1 MDEQLTSKVHLFK
14 SRYIVDVI
22 ISRSGTVLVDSSGAK
37 YVIGSSADVK
47 RQFKAWFNTVFSK
60 GIPQHLTVVECERRE
75 TDDHEVVHEVSKF
88 LNVSAE
94 GGGK

>member
-22 ISRSGTVLVDSSGAK
+22 ISRDGTMLVDSSGAK
-37 YVIGSSADVK
+37 YVLKDDIGVK

-60 GIPQHLTVVECERRE
+60 GIPQHLTVFECERRE
-75 TDDHEVVHEVSKF
+75 TDDHEVVHEVSKL

-94 GGGK
+94 GDK